1 MVEASLAEVP
11 AGEVEEAGRNTG
23 FFIMWAKAIERG
35 YKNKNK
41 VIINYFNKKRY
52 FKIKN
57 FQYYLCLW

>member
-1 MVEASLAEVP
+1 MGEAFQVEVP

-41 VIINYFNKKRY
+41 VIINYFNKKR
-52 FKIKN
+52 KG
-57 FQYYLCLW
+57 